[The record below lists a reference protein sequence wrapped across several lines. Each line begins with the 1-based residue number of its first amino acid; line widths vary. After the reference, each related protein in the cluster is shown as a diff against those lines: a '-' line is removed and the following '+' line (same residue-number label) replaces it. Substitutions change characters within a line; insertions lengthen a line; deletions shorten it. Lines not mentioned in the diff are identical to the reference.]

1 MRRVTSADCPAPV
14 APGSPRDVGSR
25 SAPPLQNRV
34 LPTGEIVAHPARGL
48 LMGNRG
54 CIHRPDRTL
63 GVTRWRT
70 KMWISCVL
78 DWRGRQRDVMPPGRW
93 TALFFLDE
101 ATALA
106 AGHRPCGYCRR
117 ADHRCF
123 ADRWRAARGMAAR
136 PLAGEMDAWLHA
148 ERVDRRTRSQVR
160 RPVAAGDLP
169 DGTMVG
175 YDGGSAPWG
184 PASWGPASW
193 GPAPWWPA
201 LCCGGALL
209 PWSFAGYGV
218 PVPVRPE
225 ARVELLT
232 PPSIVAVLAA
242 GYRPLVH
249 PSAGPTSMRSFP
261 ALGG

>member
-1 MRRVTSADCPAPV
+1 MT
-14 APGSPRDVGSR
+14 
-25 SAPPLQNRV
+25 PLQNRV
-34 LPTGEIVAHPARGL
+34 LPTGEIVSHPARGM

-54 CIHRPDRTL
+54 CIHSPERTL
-63 GVTRWRT
+63 GVSRWRT

-78 DWRGRQRDVMPPGRW
+78 NWRDRWRDVMPPGRW

-117 ADHRCF
+117 ADHRWLAEC
-123 ADRWRAARGMAAR
+123 WRVASGMAVR
-136 PLAGEMDAWLHA
+136 PLAVEMDGWLHA
-148 ERVDRRTRSQVR
+148 ERVDRRTRRQVR
-160 RPVAAGDLP
+160 RQVTAGALP
-169 DGTMVG
+169 DGAMVR
-175 YDGGSAPWG
+175 YHGG
-184 PASWGPASW
+184 
-193 GPAPWWPA
+193 PA

-209 PWSFAGYGV
+209 PWSFDGYGA
-218 PVPVRPE
+218 PVSTSPR

-249 PSAGPTSMRSFP
+249 PSAGPTSMRSFGSIDLEQP
-261 ALGG
+261 RVR